1 MYREELLNNQMED
14 ATMKNMIKKEYLI
27 PMTDSAP
34 MTCATILCA
43 SEPQL
48 GLKGNTSGNSIEYG
62 D

>member
-1 MYREELLNNQMED
+1 MED

-34 MTCATILCA
+34 MTCTTILCA